1 MQLSTQT
8 KSLSAK
14 DTSALMQVDG
24 NETSIVVRD
33 EIQNGGF
40 THAETIIYY
49 SKVSQSFLNK
59 QFSFAPDKNEGSF
72 VL

>member
-1 MQLSTQT
+1 
-8 KSLSAK
+8 
-14 DTSALMQVDG
+14 MQVDG